1 MTLNENSLITRKPPS
16 RVVYNKILEEKLS
29 LCSFVDGQ
37 FCIVWYLRSV
47 NNTIES
53 FQEKT
58 ISLNIFLYF
67 LTIWNWCKFLTE
79 NHYVCFDFVDDYSFD
94 QMSDIYLS
102 KDLFVLKL
110 FLSQVVFISVDDKK
124 PKDQQ
129 IRKSLFS
136 LNKTVQTRYIS
147 QPYVVLGSNLI

>member
-53 FQEKT
+53 FQKK
-58 ISLNIFLYF
+58 ISLNNFPLF
-67 LTIWNWCKFLTE
+67 LTIWKWYKFLTE

-94 QMSDIYLS
+94 QMSDIYLNEPV
-102 KDLFVLKL
+102 FVLIL

-129 IRKSLFS
+129 IRNSPFS